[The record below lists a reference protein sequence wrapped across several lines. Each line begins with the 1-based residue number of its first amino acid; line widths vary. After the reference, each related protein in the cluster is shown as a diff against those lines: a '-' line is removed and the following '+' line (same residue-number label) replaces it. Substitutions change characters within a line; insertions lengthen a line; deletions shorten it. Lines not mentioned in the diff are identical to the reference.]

1 MECLE
6 LWYIGVRTK
15 DADELGIGD
24 TVKERKDGIATFH
37 RVQSAFVS
45 FKLETRTALMR
56 RLNIRHS
63 PVNKL

>member
-1 MECLE
+1 MEYLE
-6 LWYIGVRTK
+6 LDQRWLRTR

-45 FKLETRTALMR
+45 SKLETRRALMR